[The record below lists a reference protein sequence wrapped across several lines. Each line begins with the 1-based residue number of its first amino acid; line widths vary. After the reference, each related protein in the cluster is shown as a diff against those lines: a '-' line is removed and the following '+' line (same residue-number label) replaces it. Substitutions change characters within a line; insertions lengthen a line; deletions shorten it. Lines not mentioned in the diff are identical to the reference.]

1 MNEARLGRVPSAALA
16 GAALLAGLLLA
27 GAGCGG
33 DEEMSDG
40 LPAEGLVPGSV
51 VTTDTTGTTGTAG
64 TLIDP
69 TAAADT
75 AAQAAAPAPET
86 LAPVPAT
93 TPRRDPPRTV
103 DSARQAAP
111 AGTFSLQL
119 GSFRSLDNAR
129 GLGARVKAL
138 GYEPAVESAVVA
150 GHTYHRVLL
159 HGLADRSEASRT
171 GERLRAELGITYLIR
186 QSD

>member
-1 MNEARLGRVPSAALA
+1 MNEARLVRVPSAALA

-33 DEEMSDG
+33 DQDKSDS
-40 LPAEGLVPGSV
+40 LPSGGLVPGSV
-51 VTTDTTGTTGTAG
+51 VTTDTTGTAG

-75 AAQAAAPAPET
+75 AARAAAPATET

-150 GHTYHRVLL
+150 GQTYHRVLL

-171 GERLRAELGITYLIR
+171 GERLR
-186 QSD
+186 